1 MAYCSLT
8 DVAALININD
18 VSAMSDDSSA
28 GNLNNGITVVNNLI
42 DLHSALIDG
51 SIANIIDVPV
61 VPTPP
66 LLRAACALFVAE
78 SLYRRRLTPD
88 EKNPFMAQADT
99 MRDRLKS
106 IGHGDLEFDL
116 NYPRD
121 YPQGA
126 VVQTPLAV
134 NMTTL

>member
-1 MAYCSLT
+1 MPYCNQD
-8 DVAALININD
+8 DVSALININD
-18 VSAMSDDSSA
+18 VAAMLDDTGA
-28 GNLNNGITVVNNLI
+28 ANLTNGLTVLNNLI
-42 DLHSALIDG
+42 SLHSALIDG

-61 VPTPP
+61 IPTPP
-66 LLRAACALFVAE
+66 LLRAACAVFVCE
-78 SLYRRRLTPD
+78 SMYQRRLTPD
-88 EKNPFMAQADT
+88 EKNPFKPQADM
-99 MRDRLKS
+99 MRERLKA

-126 VVQTPLAV
+126 VVSTPLTV